1 MQYHEFNAPKA
12 NMNAADILDSAAQTY
27 RERNKLYGDNYKH
40 FGFAAA
46 ALFPDGL
53 LVTSP
58 EEWNRLGIF
67 VQCLSKLSRVA
78 GNLHAGG
85 HLDSAHDL
93 SVYAAMLQ
101 ELTEEGTAPARTA
114 YKEGARAVLAALRR
128 QHQIGTLDSRE
139 TADDIAD
146 RIAAEL
152 GIE

>member
-1 MQYHEFNAPKA
+1 MQHEFKELKTD
-12 NMNAADILDSAAQTY
+12 MNAADILDSAAQTY
-27 RERNKLYGDNYKH
+27 RERNKIYGDNYKH

-53 LVTSP
+53 LVTSAA
-58 EEWNRLGIF
+58 EWNRLGIF
-67 VQCLSKLSRVA
+67 VQCLSKLSRAA
-78 GNLHAGG
+78 GNLHVGG

-114 YKEGARAVLAALRR
+114 YKEGAREVLEALRR
-128 QHQIGTLDSRE
+128 QHQIGALDSRE
-139 TADDIAD
+139 TADDIAN
-146 RIAAEL
+146 RIAAQL